1 MPMSSIALGAAL
13 LQAGTGAAQAIKG
26 RQIAKRTVRPTY
38 SMPESVRKNLAMDEA
53 NANVGMNAASKQI
66 AMQGI
71 DRGTAAVLN
80 AGSSRR
86 AGLAGLAGVVTSNN
100 DAFSN
105 LAAMDEMARLRNQEK
120 LRETRNTVAG
130 YEDKAWQLNKFDP
143 YQMKVEESQALK
155 GAGMQNIGG
164 ALNTAAMV
172 GMTGMGDGTG
182 AGKTKAPGFSPTD
195 YVPPSI
201 GLPTSIPGGYQGG
214 KLKTN
219 GINPKSNPINMNS
232 WYRSMSPE
240 QRKLMFAVSKNEDYK

>member
-1 MPMSSIALGAAL
+1 
-13 LQAGTGAAQAIKG
+13 
-26 RQIAKRTVRPTY
+26 
-38 SMPESVRKNLAMDEA
+38 
-53 NANVGMNAASKQI
+53 MNAASKQI

-86 AGLAGLAGVVTSNN
+86 AGLSGLAGVVTSNN

-120 LRETRNTVAG
+120 LYNMRDTASG

-172 GMTGMGDGTG
+172 GMTGMGDGTDDVTG
-182 AGKTKAPGFSPTD
+182 DSYKTK
-195 YVPPSI
+195 
-201 GLPTSIPGGYQGG
+201 
-214 KLKTN
+214 
-219 GINPKSNPINMNS
+219 KSNSSIFKRNKNFKNFKAMDNS
-232 WYRSMSPE
+232 
-240 QRKLMFAVSKNEDYK
+240 DYIPNSDNLNYG

>member
-1 MPMSSIALGAAL
+1 MPMSSLALGAAL

-38 SMPESVRKNLAMDEA
+38 SMPESVRKNLAMAEA

-86 AGLAGLAGVVTSNN
+86 AGLSGLAGVVTSNN

-120 LRETRNTVAG
+120 LYNMRDTASG

-182 AGKTKAPGFSPTD
+182 AGKTKLPSPKDDILETIS
-195 YVPPSI
+195 PI
-201 GLPTSIPGGYQGG
+201 GTPTSIPGGYQGG

-219 GINPKSNPINMNS
+219 GINPKSNPIDMNS
-232 WYRSMSPE
+232 WYRSLTPE
-240 QRKLMFAVSKNEDYK
+240 QRKSMFAFKDK

>member
-1 MPMSSIALGAAL
+1 MPLGGLGTAGVIALGASLA
-13 LQAGTGAAQAIKG
+13 QAGVGAAQAIKG

-120 LRETRNTVAG
+120 LRETRNTIAG
-130 YEDKAWQLNKFDP
+130 YEDKEWQLNKFDP

-182 AGKTKAPGFSPTD
+182 GGKTRKPNPG
-195 YVPPSI
+195 SI
-201 GLPTSIPGGYQGG
+201 TEEIASCDAGSVLS
-214 KLKTN
+214 
-219 GINPKSNPINMNS
+219 
-232 WYRSMSPE
+232 
-240 QRKLMFAVSKNEDYK
+240 

>member
-26 RQIAKRTVRPTY
+26 RKIAKRTVRPTY

-71 DRGTAAVLN
+71 DRGTAAALG
-80 AGSSRR
+80 ASTGRR
-86 AGLAGLAGVVTSNN
+86 AGLAGLAGVVQSGN

-120 LRETRNTVAG
+120 LRETRNIVAG

-164 ALNTAAMV
+164 ALSTAAMV
-172 GMTGMGDGTG
+172 GMAGMGDGTDDG
-182 AGKTKAPGFSPTD
+182 TGNSYKTKNYNSSIFKRNKNFKNFKAMDNSD
-195 YVPPSI
+195 Y
-201 GLPTSIPGGYQGG
+201 IP
-214 KLKTN
+214 
-219 GINPKSNPINMNS
+219 NS
-232 WYRSMSPE
+232 DNLNYG
-240 QRKLMFAVSKNEDYK
+240 